1 MTVLDV
7 RNLTIHDARRRAL
20 VTDASISAGS
30 GEPLVIIGETGSG
43 KSLVAQ
49 AILGL
54 LPRGFT
60 VAGTVAIGGGGP
72 IAADRAD
79 DLRRSWA
86 RDIMLLPQEPRA
98 ALDPIMRVGRQ
109 LAEAA
114 VDRSEGPGA
123 ALIAVDLEPSVAR
136 LYPFSL
142 SGGMA
147 QRVLV
152 ATALVGASPV
162 VIVDEPTKGL
172 DAARVARTADLLKS
186 LVREGRALV
195 AITHDLALARSLG
208 GTVAVMKDG
217 RIVES
222 GPAARVFSE
231 PTHLYTRAWLAADP
245 STWAGCRRCFD
256 MDDLVL
262 AAHGLRFGYPGRP
275 ALFDALDLH
284 VPRGGVMA
292 LTGPSGCGKTT
303 LGNVLLGIQ
312 APAAGEVTWA
322 GADPFR
328 DPAALRRLRRRYQ
341 KLHQDPVSVFVPH
354 RTVGRQ
360 LADLG
365 QVIPGFDI
373 TVVLPPLLERLKL
386 APALLG
392 RYPGEIS
399 GGEAQRLA
407 LTRVLLMEPSL
418 IVADEPTSRLDPLVQ
433 KEVIGLLRGLVDERG
448 MGMVL
453 ISHDLA
459 LARATADEVIDMT
472 NDRMTNDRRR

>member
-1 MTVLDV
+1 VTALEVS
-7 RNLTIHDARRRAL
+7 NLTIRDARGTAL
-20 VTDASISAGS
+20 VSEVSLSAGP
-30 GEPLVIIGETGSG
+30 GEPLVIVGETGSG

-49 AILGL
+49 GILGL

-60 VAGTVAIGGGGP
+60 VAGTVAIGGGAP

-98 ALDPIMRVGRQ
+98 ALDPTMRVGRQ

-114 VDRSEGPGA
+114 VDRSEGPAA
-123 ALIAVDLEPSVAR
+123 ALAAVDLEPGVAR

-162 VIVDEPTKGL
+162 VIADEPTKGL

-208 GTVAVMKDG
+208 GAVAVMKDG

-222 GPAARVFSE
+222 GPAARVFTE
-231 PTHLYTRAWLAADP
+231 PTHPYTRAWLAADP
-245 STWAGCRRCFD
+245 STWTGCRRCFD

-262 AAHGLRFGYPGRP
+262 TAHGLRFGYPGSP
-275 ALFDALDLH
+275 ALFDDLDLH
-284 VPRGGVMA
+284 VPRGGLVA

-312 APAAGEVTWA
+312 VPEAGEVTWA
-322 GADPFR
+322 GADPYR

-360 LADLG
+360 FADLG
-365 QVIPGFDI
+365 EVMPGFD
-373 TVVLPPLLERLKL
+373 VAAALPPLLERLKL
-386 APALLG
+386 VPALLE
-392 RYPGEIS
+392 RFPGEIS

-407 LTRVLLMEPSL
+407 LARVLLMEPSL

-433 KEVIGLLRGLVDERG
+433 KEVIDLLRGVVDERG
-448 MGMVL
+448 MGMIL

-459 LARATADEVIDMT
+459 LVRATADKVIDMT
-472 NDRMTNDRRR
+472 TDRPR